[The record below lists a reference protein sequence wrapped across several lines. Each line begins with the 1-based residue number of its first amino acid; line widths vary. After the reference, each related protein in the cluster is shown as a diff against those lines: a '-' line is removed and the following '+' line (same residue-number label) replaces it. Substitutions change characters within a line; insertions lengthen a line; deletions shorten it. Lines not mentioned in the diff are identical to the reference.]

1 MTQSRLARLAA
12 VLSGAMVA
20 VTPSACGGVSDDGAT
35 PGASGATWPSLSV
48 PASGPAAPPRPSF
61 AREQRGATLRPA
73 PSARPGLDSWDVGA
87 RVLPRRSDGFGVVRP
102 TPPELRLRLM
112 PTTDLLPPPRQE
124 RFRASVRPVTPAWA
138 RSTELAWTPGCPV
151 RLTDL
156 RLLRLTFHGFDA
168 LPHTGQLVVHRRVAR
183 DVVGVFRTLYEAS
196 YPIEQM
202 ALVRLAD
209 LDAPPTGDGNNTA
222 AYACRATRGASTW
235 SAHAHGLAVDVNP
248 FMNPYVDDDLV
259 LPELAS
265 SYTRRAWRRPGMI
278 HRGDVVTRAF
288 AEIGWTWGGDF
299 RSLTDPMHF
308 SATGR

>member
-87 RVLPRRSDGFGVVRP
+87 RVLPRRSDGFGGVRP
-102 TPPELRLRLM
+102 TPAELRLRLM

-183 DVVGVFRTLYEAS
+183 DVVGVFSHPLRGEL
-196 YPIEQM
+196 PD
-202 ALVRLAD
+202 RAD
-209 LDAPPTGDGNNTA
+209 GTGA
-222 AYACRATRGASTW
+222 AGRPRRATDG
-235 SAHAHGLAVDVNP
+235 
-248 FMNPYVDDDLV
+248 
-259 LPELAS
+259 
-265 SYTRRAWRRPGMI
+265 
-278 HRGDVVTRAF
+278 
-288 AEIGWTWGGDF
+288 
-299 RSLTDPMHF
+299 
-308 SATGR
+308 